1 MGKGNRTRKEK
12 VTNVL
17 AASKSK
23 KRGAKR
29 EMPTWVGTL
38 ILVLVLAMILGVA
51 AFSILSNRGVFMRG
65 IVVMSSENYEI
76 TLPMMSYLI
85 YSERDSFVSQ
95 YQNSGYMQFIRG
107 SGGDGLNASAPLSE
121 QAYSRVT
128 DEATGAVTVTTWMDY
143 FRTSAQVRGRQLLVL
158 CEQARAHGVALDA
171 EDYAEID
178 AALEN
183 IDLYAS
189 YYGQSSADYIR
200 AQYGKGVTK
209 KDVRNVMELSMLAS
223 KYSEIREAE
232 IKDGL
237 TDWRVEAYYEANRK
251 DFDVYIDYIGY
262 TFETSFTPA
271 KKGENET
278 DEEVAAKNAEA
289 YQKYQD
295 EKALYESYVN
305 ALKDTVGD
313 RAAFDA
319 LLLSYFQEIAKKDDP
334 ETADSVAIA
343 MLQDALHK
351 DHKKGESSELDSW
364 LFPTEGAREVGDV
377 KTNIDKGTDGYN
389 ETTKTYSAVK
399 AKFGI
404 VVTLSKAHRDDA
416 RYQNVGHILLMTD
429 TYKDLKNADTLKGEI
444 KALAESVFAAGHEK
458 LSAELMAEALLAKM
472 KEEGVITEK
481 EKDGKKYWA
490 ADKAKFEEF
499 AKIYNE
505 DSNIFYDDVAR
516 GDMVDTFDA
525 WLYDESRVEGEISYP
540 KAVSTQYGYHI
551 MFYVGEGEDINWE
564 VDVREKMLDEEYK
577 AWYESV
583 DEAAEIFVSEKESH
597 WKKLK

>member
-1 MGKGNRTRKEK
+1 MGKGNRTKKEK
-12 VTNVL
+12 ATNVL
-17 AASKSK
+17 AANKSK
-23 KRGAKR
+23 KKGAKKR

-38 ILVLVLAMILGVA
+38 ILVLVLAMILSVA

-107 SGGDGLNASAPLSE
+107 SGGDGLNASMPLSE

-128 DEATGAVTVTTWMDY
+128 DEATGVVTVTTWLDY

-158 CEQARAHGVALDA
+158 CEQAKAHGVVLDA

-200 AQYGKGVTK
+200 TQYGKGVTK
-209 KDVRNVMELSMLAS
+209 KDIRNVMELSMLAS
-223 KYSEIREAE
+223 KFSEIREAE
-232 IKDGL
+232 IKEGL
-237 TDWRVEAYYEANRK
+237 TEWRVEAYYEANRK

-262 TFETSFTPA
+262 TFETSFTPV
-271 KKGENET
+271 KDT
-278 DEEVAAKNAEA
+278 EEDAATKNAEA

-295 EKALYESYVN
+295 EKALYEGYVN
-305 ALKDTVGD
+305 ALKDAADD
-313 RAAFDA
+313 RAVFDA
-319 LLLSYFQEIAKKDDP
+319 LLLSYFQEIAKKDNA

-364 LFPTEGAREVGDV
+364 LFPSEGEREVGDV

-389 ETTKTYSAVK
+389 ATTEKYTAVK

-404 VVTLSKAHRDDA
+404 WVALSKAHRDDA
-416 RYQNVGHILLMTD
+416 HYQNVGHILLMTD
-429 TYKDLKNADTLKGEI
+429 TYKNLTSADSLKGEI
-444 KALAESVFAAGHEK
+444 KALAESVFAAGNEK
-458 LSAELMAEALLAKM
+458 LSAELMANALLAKM
-472 KEEGVITEK
+472 KEEGVISESEK
-481 EKDGKKYWA
+481 NGKKYWA
-490 ADKAKFEEF
+490 VDKEKFEEF
-499 AKIYNE
+499 AEIYNE

-516 GDMVDTFDA
+516 GDMVDSFDA
-525 WLYDESRVEGEISYP
+525 WLYDESRIEGEISYP

-551 MFYVGEGEDINWE
+551 MFYAGEGEDINWE
-564 VDVREKMLDEEYK
+564 VDVREKMLSEEYK
-577 AWYESV
+577 EWYEAV
-583 DEAAEIFVSEKESH
+583 DAEAEIFVSENESH